1 MTMIVI
7 VTNIKNV
14 SMTMAR
20 SLSVTLVEGQVTEVK
35 RIQVIVTESMKAM
48 GVVIVFVVDLI
59 CLSAVIFTTF
69 LPSIILV
76 VLVVLSLVTVAWS
89 FALVKTVMF

>member
-48 GVVIVFVVDLI
+48 GVVVVFVVDLI

-69 LPSIILV
+69 LPSVILV

>member
-7 VTNIKNV
+7 VTKIKNV

-35 RIQVIVTESMKAM
+35 RIQVIVTESMQAM
-48 GVVIVFVVDLI
+48 GVVVVFVVDLI

-69 LPSIILV
+69 LPSVILV

>member
-48 GVVIVFVVDLI
+48 GVVVVFVVDLI

-69 LPSIILV
+69 LPSVILV

-89 FALVKTVMF
+89 FTLVKTVMF

>member
-35 RIQVIVTESMKAM
+35 RIQVIVTESMQAM
-48 GVVIVFVVDLI
+48 GVVVVFVVDLI

-69 LPSIILV
+69 LPSVILV

-89 FALVKTVMF
+89 FTLVKTVMF

>member
-35 RIQVIVTESMKAM
+35 RIQVIVTESMQAM
-48 GVVIVFVVDLI
+48 GVVVVFVVDLI

-69 LPSIILV
+69 LPSVILV